1 MEKLVEKGLC
11 KDIGLSNSNKK
22 QVQDILDA
30 CKIKP
35 ATLQVSWKPSTGWSL
50 YSPNSNY
57 TPVISFTTP

>member
-35 ATLQVSWKPSTGWSL
+35 ATLQVSWKPSTG
-50 YSPNSNY
+50 
-57 TPVISFTTP
+57 